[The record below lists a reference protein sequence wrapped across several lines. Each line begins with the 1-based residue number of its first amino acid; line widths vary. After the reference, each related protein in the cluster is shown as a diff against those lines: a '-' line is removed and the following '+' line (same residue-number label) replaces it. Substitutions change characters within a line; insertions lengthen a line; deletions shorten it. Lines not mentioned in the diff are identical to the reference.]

1 MHAIRAAGGD
11 VSISF
16 GGYIG
21 VELGHSKGC
30 PDVNSLVN
38 AYQSVIDKY
47 ELTNIDFDI
56 EGDDLGDITGEN
68 HRFKAIKI
76 LKDRAKSKRKQLF
89 ISLTLPT
96 TTVGLSDLSRAEIKR
111 AIDDGVVIDLYKAMY
126 ELVFIN
132 KVIMSL
138 MIKFH

>member
-11 VSISF
+11 ISISF

-30 PDVNSLVN
+30 PDVNSLAN

-47 ELTNIDFDI
+47 ELTNIDLDI
-56 EGDDLGDITGEN
+56 EGDDLGDITEEN
-68 HRFKAIKI
+68 RRFKAIKI
-76 LKDRAKSKRKQLF
+76 LKDRAKSKGKQLF
-89 ISLTLPT
+89 VSLTLPT

-111 AIDDGVVIDLYKAMY
+111 AIDDGVVIDSYKAMY
-126 ELVFIN
+126 ELVFM
-132 KVIMSL
+132 MSL
-138 MIKFH
+138 MIEFH